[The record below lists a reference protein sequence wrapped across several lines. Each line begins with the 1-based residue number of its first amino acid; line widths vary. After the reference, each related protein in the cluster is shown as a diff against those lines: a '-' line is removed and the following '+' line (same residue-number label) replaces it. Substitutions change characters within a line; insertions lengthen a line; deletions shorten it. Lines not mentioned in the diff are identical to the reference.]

1 MNISGQKMCQSAPI
15 PKTVQRRNSG
25 MTALEM
31 GQTFTSFTT
40 MGWEKE
46 TMNRIRAKTVSV
58 TEIAEKNG
66 RSYITPKDVSLA

>member
-1 MNISGQKMCQSAPI
+1 
-15 PKTVQRRNSG
+15 